1 MAGRDFLL
9 EIGVEE
15 LPAAAA
21 ASALSQAGPVAREAF
36 GVQRVKVEEEQV
48 VVWVTP
54 RRIAIF
60 IEDLPEVQPSE
71 EIAERGPAAAA
82 AFDSEGNPTRAAE
95 GFARAKGVEINELEV
110 REHQGKEFVFA
121 VHRREGQPVAGLIPD
136 ICRRILRSFSFP
148 KTMRWDSSGL
158 RFSRPV
164 RWLVTKFGE
173 QTIEYE
179 AAGMAAGDVSRG
191 HRFLSVGEVRI
202 DSPASYRKAMASACV
217 LVDQEERRRLI
228 EEGLAARAQER
239 GAAFSDPAGELEEVL
254 YLVEYPSVQAGS
266 FGEEHLRLPDRV
278 LVTAMQ
284 SHQRYF
290 PLVADDGSLVNGFLY
305 VMNGDPEHAESITTG
320 NERILA
326 GRIEDAEFSFDKDL
340 EEGIDSMASRLANV
354 VYHQKLGTLA
364 DKTERLKALVESL
377 ARMVGLGSE
386 ELHAARAA
394 AGLAKADLV
403 SVMVQEF
410 PDLEGY
416 IGSVYAEM
424 EGYPSDVCRAIS
436 EQYMPTAAGGALPE
450 TGPGAVLAICD
461 KVDNIVGA
469 FSVNELPTGSR
480 DPYGLRRAAVGI
492 AAIAEKFSFDFDLAP
507 LLTAGH
513 TLYIEQKA
521 DVDRRAA
528 LVADIT
534 EFILDRIQHRQ
545 VEQGMPVEVFEAARA
560 SGQETTN
567 RLVAL
572 AESLDA
578 FRADPAFEDLH
589 TAFFRCSKI
598 AAKAGKEDGALTVD
612 PDLFQEP
619 AEQRLNDE
627 IDALGR
633 KLEELLESG
642 EYKAALVAAASIRP
656 AVDDFF
662 DEVMVMAE
670 DQQLRDNRLALV
682 RKAARTLLMVGDPM
696 RAAAAP
702 RD

>member
-21 ASALSQAGPVAREAF
+21 ASALSQAGPAAREAF
-36 GVQRVKVEEEQV
+36 GARRVQVEEEQV
-48 VVWVTP
+48 DVWVTP

-60 IEDLPEVQPSE
+60 IKSLPEVQPAE

-82 AFDSEGNPTRAAE
+82 AFDGDGNPTRAAE
-95 GFARAKGVEINELEV
+95 GFARAKGVGIDELEI

-290 PLVADDGSLVNGFLY
+290 PLVNDDGSLVNGFLY
-305 VMNGDPEHAESITTG
+305 VMNGDPRHAESITAG

-340 EEGIDSMASRLANV
+340 DEGIDAMVSRLADV
-354 VYHQKLGTLA
+354 VFHQKLGTLA
-364 DKTERLKALVESL
+364 DKTGRLKALVDSL
-377 ARMVGLGSE
+377 ARMVGMESQ
-386 ELHAARAA
+386 ELDAARTAA
-394 AGLAKADLV
+394 ALAKADLV
-403 SVMVQEF
+403 SAMVQEF
-410 PDLEGY
+410 Q
-416 IGSVYAEM
+416 IG
-424 EGYPSDVCRAIS
+424 
-436 EQYMPTAAGGALPE
+436 
-450 TGPGAVLAICD
+450 
-461 KVDNIVGA
+461 
-469 FSVNELPTGSR
+469 
-480 DPYGLRRAAVGI
+480 
-492 AAIAEKFSFDFDLAP
+492 
-507 LLTAGH
+507 
-513 TLYIEQKA
+513 
-521 DVDRRAA
+521 
-528 LVADIT
+528 
-534 EFILDRIQHRQ
+534 
-545 VEQGMPVEVFEAARA
+545 RA
-560 SGQETTN
+560 SCRE
-567 RLVAL
+567 RV
-572 AESLDA
+572 
-578 FRADPAFEDLH
+578 
-589 TAFFRCSKI
+589 
-598 AAKAGKEDGALTVD
+598 
-612 PDLFQEP
+612 
-619 AEQRLNDE
+619 
-627 IDALGR
+627 
-633 KLEELLESG
+633 
-642 EYKAALVAAASIRP
+642 
-656 AVDDFF
+656 
-662 DEVMVMAE
+662 
-670 DQQLRDNRLALV
+670 
-682 RKAARTLLMVGDPM
+682 
-696 RAAAAP
+696 
-702 RD
+702 